1 MSDDIVHPLL
11 KDCDSALLILHEA
24 MCSLLGELRAP
35 GASEE
40 ELMDAKKHL
49 CKHFAV
55 LLYNTSCVQP
65 PRLTLKCLP
74 PWALERLGI
83 QLSDEKE
90 VEPPTP

>member
-11 KDCDSALLILHEA
+11 KDCDSALRSLHEA
-24 MCSLLGELRAP
+24 MCSLLGGLRAP

-49 CKHFAV
+49 CKHFSV

-65 PRLTLKCLP
+65 PRLTLECLP

-83 QLSDEKE
+83 QPSADKE
-90 VEPPTP
+90 DKPSTP